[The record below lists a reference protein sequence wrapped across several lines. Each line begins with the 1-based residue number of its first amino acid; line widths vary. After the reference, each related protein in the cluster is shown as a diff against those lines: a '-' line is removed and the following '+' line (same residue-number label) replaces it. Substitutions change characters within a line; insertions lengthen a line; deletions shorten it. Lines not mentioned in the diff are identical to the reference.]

1 MGTTI
6 ILYHGSNRPVYDP
19 DVNRNKSTTDFGNG
33 FYLTTNRNQAEKW
46 ARREAKY
53 LGRLILNRY
62 AFNTGQLELKILI
75 YQADTDWVKFV
86 IRNRIHSLKTKADI
100 VIGLTADRKLF
111 LLLISGNMV
120 IYI

>member
-19 DVNRNKSTTDFGNG
+19 DVNRN
-33 FYLTTNRNQAEKW
+33 QAEKW
-46 ARREAKY
+46 ARRKAKY

-62 AFNTGQLELKILI
+62 AFNTSQPELKILI
-75 YQADTDWVKFV
+75 YQTDTDWVKFV

-100 VIGLTADRKLF
+100 VIGPTADGKLF